1 MIGIFIQGLKDGE
14 REIDQTH
21 DVSEVPDLGEEFF
34 GEIRLTG
41 KLRKLGTRFAFSGYA
56 ECEAELA
63 CDRTLEKFVEP
74 IKAEIKL
81 SFVADSTLAELS
93 EIDENA
99 EPDERFVSPEDKEI
113 DVSEDVREELTLSLP
128 MKRLHP
134 SQRDKSLEE
143 TYPFIKERSEETD
156 GEKDDAIDEIDNRWD
171 ALKNIKIN

>member
-21 DVSEVPDLGEEFF
+21 DVSEVPELGDEFF

-56 ECEAELA
+56 ECDAELV

-81 SFVADSTLAELS
+81 SFVSESTLAELT

-113 DVSEDVREELTLSLP
+113 DVSRDVREELTLNLP

-143 TYPFIKERSEETD
+143 TFPFIKQRNEENGEEKEDADD
-156 GEKDDAIDEIDNRWD
+156 GIDKRWD
-171 ALKNIKIN
+171 ALKNLKIN